1 MLRVIRH
8 LHIDVSNDCL
18 RRLWLGRVR
27 ILRTFGTLRALRAR
41 KRLGRRECSRDG
53 NGHWD
58 VVLNNLRWCCGN
70 VVWHVD
76 HRRLRRRRGRS
87 WLQPPDRPMLL
98 GGQVEGRLA
107 GLLYNRWDNLS
118 WVDVRDVFVI
128 GRDIAPTEVSLIDEC
143 DGRLVD
149 FSREYLYVNFLLDLW
164 KLLLDL
170 DEWEV
175 IELHSWLV
183 SINKDIDSIDGVFMH
198 FLHDS
203 FSHYLVSSFLA
214 TNDFLNLLSHEF
226 VVKKVFLL
234 LLLLDNLFFALNFV
248 IFGKS
253 CVVSVLG
260 IDSLV
265 LDSESLSSMLRI
277 TLLLELLELLRAFSK
292 RVHYLLTSFIGEEVD

>member
-1 MLRVIRH
+1 MRRVIRH

-27 ILRTFGTLRALRAR
+27 ILRTFGALRALRTR
-41 KRLGRRECSRDG
+41 KRFGRRECSRDG
-53 NGHWD
+53 NRHWD

-70 VVWHVD
+70 VVWHVN

-98 GGQVEGRLA
+98 GGQVEGGLA
-107 GLLYNRWDNLS
+107 GLLYNRWDDLP
-118 WVDVRDVFVI
+118 WVHVRDVFVI
-128 GRDIAPTEVSLIDEC
+128 GRDIAPTEVCLIDEC
-143 DGRLVD
+143 YGRLVD
-149 FSREYLYVNFLLDLW
+149 FSREDLYVNFLLDLW
-164 KLLLDL
+164 QFLLDL

-183 SINKDIDSIDGVFMH
+183 CINKDIDSIDGVFMH

-203 FSHYLVSSFLA
+203 FSQDLISSFLT
-214 TNDFLNLLSHEF
+214 TNDFLNLLSHKF
-226 VVKKVFLL
+226 VVKKVFFLL
-234 LLLLDNLFFALNFV
+234 FFLDNIIFALNFV

-253 CVVSVLG
+253 CVVSILS
-260 IDSLV
+260 IDGFV

-277 TLLLELLELLRAFSK
+277 TL
-292 RVHYLLTSFIGEEVD
+292 